1 MTDLK
6 RDSIENSIKNSIFDT
21 IEDTINKQIIE
32 ASLNRKCKCQKK

>member
-6 RDSIENSIKNSIFDT
+6 RDSIEDSIKNS
-21 IEDTINKQIIE
+21 INKQIIE